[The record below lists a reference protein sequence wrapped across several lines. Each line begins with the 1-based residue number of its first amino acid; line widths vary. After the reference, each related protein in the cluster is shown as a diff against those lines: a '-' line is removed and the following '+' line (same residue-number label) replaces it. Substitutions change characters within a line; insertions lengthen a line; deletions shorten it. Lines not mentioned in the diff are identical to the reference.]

1 MDWAL
6 WQIWYGSYSL
16 RLDFLSRMLVN
27 LDIDQEIVET
37 VGNLHL
43 IADAMESSQYL
54 NITREGYLPLLNLT
68 GWRGRPLFEISRDKL
83 SFLLEQGFKVQEI
96 SSILGVGKSWKK
108 NGCVWV
114 LLWRVIELDAN
125 LIIIIIYILVLWRNN
140 LLY

>member
-1 MDWAL
+1 M
-6 WQIWYGSYSL
+6 

-68 GWRGRPLFEISRDKL
+68 G
-83 SFLLEQGFKVQEI
+83 
-96 SSILGVGKSWKK
+96 
-108 NGCVWV
+108 
-114 LLWRVIELDAN
+114 
-125 LIIIIIYILVLWRNN
+125 
-140 LLY
+140 